1 MSALSHRSRTNCLDR
16 ENVCYGKKAANGF
29 KCSPCSSLRI
39 GFSSGCCHV
48 CVVGGGG
55 GEGEREREDREGSPK
70 AVGSICASRDVSRL
84 TFLKSM

>member
-1 MSALSHRSRTNCLDR
+1 MASNVVHAPALES
-16 ENVCYGKKAANGF
+16 GF
-29 KCSPCSSLRI
+29 PQ
-39 GFSSGCCHV
+39 GV
-48 CVVGGGG
+48 AMYAWWGGGG